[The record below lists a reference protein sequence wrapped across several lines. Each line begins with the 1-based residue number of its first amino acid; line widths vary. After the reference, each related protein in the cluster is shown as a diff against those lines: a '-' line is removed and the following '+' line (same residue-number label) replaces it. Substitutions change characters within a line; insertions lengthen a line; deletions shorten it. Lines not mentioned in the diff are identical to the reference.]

1 MTSDEDRSNL
11 RDLHAG
17 FALVGL
23 LYRGDLND
31 MDAFPALAYRLADM
45 MQEARDR
52 HSVGIVSIKRQ
63 TKKEKANDPQ

>member
-17 FALVGL
+17 FALIGL
-23 LYRGDLND
+23 LFRGDLND
-31 MDAFPALAYRLADM
+31 MDSFPAVAYRLADM

>member
-17 FALVGL
+17 FALIGL
-23 LYRGDLND
+23 LFRGDLND
-31 MDAFPALAYRLADM
+31 MDSFPAVAYRLADM
-45 MQEARDR
+45 MQEVRDR

-63 TKKEKANDPQ
+63 TKKEKADE